1 MKINKKIIIGF
12 LAFFFVLA
20 PLLIFAQA
28 KSAKACEVITQIYSR
43 IEQRLTQRETQ
54 LNEKIVEIGNKY
66 AEKNQ
71 QRETI
76 LGQRR
81 EKWDENRQEQ
91 FAKLQEKA
99 QTDSQ
104 KQAVIAFVKTITQAV
119 KDRRAAFDKAISD
132 FQKGLQ
138 AINKSRVGTLS
149 KAVTDYKSSVKEAFD
164 KADQSCESGIAIKT
178 IRNNLR
184 EDLQGVRSQY
194 QADIKK
200 FQGNGAEIQKLVEA
214 KKEAMNKA
222 KDEFKVTLDQAL
234 AILKAAMPNNEGEE
248 EEEEEAG
255 LQQACLDSGGQ
266 IAIVSCCKSA
276 GNYPNT
282 CLIGVCGCSL
292 ESSKE
297 IKTCNCGEG
306 KCFNGTACVTVQ

>member
-222 KDEFKVTLDQAL
+222 KDEFKVILDQAL
-234 AILKAAMPNNEGEE
+234 AILKAAMPGDD
-248 EEEEEAG
+248 
-255 LQQACLDSGGQ
+255 LKQACLDSGGQ

>member
-222 KDEFKVTLDQAL
+222 KDEFKVILDQAL
-234 AILKAAMPNNEGEE
+234 AILKAAMPGDD
-248 EEEEEAG
+248 
-255 LQQACLDSGGQ
+255 LKQACLDSGGQ

-282 CLIGVCGCSL
+282 CLIGACGCSL

-297 IKTCNCGEG
+297 IKTCDCGEG
-306 KCFNGTACVTVQ
+306 KCFNGTACVVVQ